1 MNVKSVLVCTSIV
14 IVFLFLP
21 MSVSLFPVAT
31 VFAQGNQQ
39 YSYVSEWGSDGIGNG
54 KFTQPLDIAI
64 DSSGYL
70 YVTDLSS
77 VSNKIQKFDSNGTF
91 ITSWGNLG
99 FGPGTFTSPA
109 GIDVDKSNNNI
120 YIADFG
126 SPDTGCTS
134 IHKQWCFRYIVGFY
148 RSRRWAVYQSCRH
161 SSRFIRECV
170 CGRLW

>member
-1 MNVKSVLVCTSIV
+1 
-14 IVFLFLP
+14 
-21 MSVSLFPVAT
+21 MSVSLFPVVT

-77 VSNKIQKFDSNGTF
+77 VSNKIQKFEVNGTF
-91 ITSWGNLG
+91 ITAWGNLG

-109 GIDVDKSNNNI
+109 GIDVDKSKNNI
-120 YIADFG
+120 YCRFWKPRH
-126 SPDTGCTS
+126 SCPS
-134 IHKQWCFRYIVGFY
+134 IHKQWYICYIVGFY
-148 RSRRWAVYQSCRH
+148 RSRRWTVYQSCRY

>member
-1 MNVKSVLVCTSIV
+1 MKTIYLYKGIQIKRYNETMNVKSILVCTSIV

-21 MSVSLFPVAT
+21 MLVSLFPVAT

-91 ITSWGNLG
+91 ITAWGNLG

-109 GIDVDKSNNNI
+109 GIDVDKSHNNI

-126 SPDTGCTS
+126 SPDT
-134 IHKQWCFRYIVGFY
+134 
-148 RSRRWAVYQSCRH
+148 VYKYSQTMVLSLHRG
-161 SSRFIRECV
+161 V
-170 CGRLW
+170 LPV